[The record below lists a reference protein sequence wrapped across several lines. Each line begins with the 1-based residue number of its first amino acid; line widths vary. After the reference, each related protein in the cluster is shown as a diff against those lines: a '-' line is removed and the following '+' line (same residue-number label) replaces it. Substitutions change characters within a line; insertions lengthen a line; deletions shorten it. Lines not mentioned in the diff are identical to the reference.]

1 MSFEYIDTEYAVR
14 GKTSEHADV
23 FQGQFVELVP
33 GMRIV
38 ERVEFDSENSAF
50 SGAMMVTTTFTVAR
64 DGTEVILMCENVP
77 EGISHNDHHK
87 GMAATLEN
95 LAAYT
100 DEGSQH

>member
-1 MSFEYIDTEYAVR
+1 MSFEYIDTEHAVR

-50 SGAMMVTTTFTVAR
+50 SGAMMVTTVVR
-64 DGTEVILMCENVP
+64 DGTEVIRTFQR
-77 EGISHNDHHK
+77 
-87 GMAATLEN
+87 A
-95 LAAYT
+95 
-100 DEGSQH
+100 